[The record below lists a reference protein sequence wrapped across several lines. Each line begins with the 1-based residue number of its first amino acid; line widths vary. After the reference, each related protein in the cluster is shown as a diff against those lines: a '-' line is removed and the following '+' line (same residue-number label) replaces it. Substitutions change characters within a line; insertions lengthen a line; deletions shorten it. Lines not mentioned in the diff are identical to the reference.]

1 MGSLKFPVTGQKVFE
16 SRALAA
22 HPISARGEDRF
33 GRQFRY
39 SLADAVA
46 LVAGNAIQSQ
56 AQITQHQD
64 MTPAAAAIGDKSVT
78 VTPGAVGGAANLY
91 AGGMAIISVTPGLGY
106 AYPIKSHAAITLS
119 VAFAFQLEDG
129 WEIQIAL
136 AAATS
141 KVTLAPNPYRN
152 VIQAPA
158 NTLTGICVGV
168 APFPT
173 AASEYGW
180 LGTGGV
186 FGALIQGTPSVGE
199 NVSSPGTAAGSLN
212 DAAAGN
218 EHIVGVM
225 MDTGEDGKVS
235 PVKLMID

>member
-16 SRALAA
+16 SSAGSR
-22 HPISARGEDRF
+22 HPLGTRGEDRF

-39 SLADAVA
+39 ALADNVA
-46 LVAGNAIQSQ
+46 LVVGNAIQSQ

-78 VTPGAVGGAANLY
+78 VTPGATAGAANLY

-106 AYPIKSHAAITLS
+106 AYPIKAHAAITS
-119 VAFAFQLEDG
+119 AVAFAFQLEDG
-129 WEIQIAL
+129 WEIQVAL

-141 KVTLAPNPYRN
+141 KVTLVPQPYRN
-152 VIQAPA
+152 VIQTPA
-158 NTLTGICVGV
+158 NTLTGVCVGV
-168 APFPT
+168 APFVI

-186 FGALIQGTPSVGE
+186 HGALIQGTPSVGE
-199 NVSSPGTAAGSLN
+199 MVSAPGSAAGALN
-212 DAAAGN
+212 DYASGD
-218 EHIVGVM
+218 EQIVGVC
-225 MDTGEDGKVS
+225 MDTGENGKVS
-235 PVKLMID
+235 PVKLTID

>member
-16 SRALAA
+16 SSSLQR
-22 HPISARGEDRF
+22 HPLGARGEDRF
-33 GRQFRY
+33 GRTFRY
-39 SLADAVA
+39 ALADAVA
-46 LVAGNAIQSQ
+46 LVVANAIQSQ

-78 VTPGAVGGAANLY
+78 ATPGATAGAANLY

-106 AYPIKSHAAITLS
+106 AYPIKAHPAITAS

-129 WEIQIAL
+129 WEVQVAL
-136 AAATS
+136 TAANS
-141 KVTLAPNPYRN
+141 KVTLAPNPHRN

-168 APFPT
+168 CPFVI

-186 FGALIQGTPSVGE
+186 HGALIQGTPSVGE
-199 NVSSPGTAAGSLN
+199 LVSAPGSAAGSLN
-212 DAAAGN
+212 DYAAGN
-218 EHIVGVM
+218 EQAVGVM

-235 PVKLMID
+235 PVKLFID